1 MLHHVHKAELSTSR
15 TPLLSW
21 KPPEFPQVLRIPAP
35 KIQDCHRNTYIRLHV
50 LKCSSRKNHVKYRK
64 YLTISAEKGMIHSY
78 ERKEGS
84 KVFKQ
89 RSELIFYFFLRQG
102 YWVSQT

>member
-1 MLHHVHKAELSTSR
+1 MQQQEES
-15 TPLLSW
+15 
-21 KPPEFPQVLRIPAP
+21 
-35 KIQDCHRNTYIRLHV
+35 C
-50 LKCSSRKNHVKYRK
+50 KYRK

-78 ERKEGS
+78 KRKQGS